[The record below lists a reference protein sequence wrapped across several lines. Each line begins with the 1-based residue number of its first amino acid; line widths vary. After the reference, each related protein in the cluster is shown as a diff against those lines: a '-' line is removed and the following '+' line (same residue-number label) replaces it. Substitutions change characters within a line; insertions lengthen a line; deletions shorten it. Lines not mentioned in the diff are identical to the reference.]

1 MTERMDRMEKM
12 MDRLVKSQK
21 ETDEQM
27 KKTDEQMKK
36 NSEER
41 KKTDEQIKETGEQM
55 KRNSEERKKNS
66 EQSLKDTE
74 DLKKQ
79 IKETNKQL
87 WWMWRS
93 QEEVWIDLF
102 RRNMKPMM
110 RKRGI
115 EVDNISTRFKSAI
128 KLEDGTMLDWEYDL
142 MWINGKDIVVVEV
155 KNKMRDDYITKF
167 VNKQLPKFKTLF
179 PQYKDYNLY
188 GWIWW
193 LIVWEHQEKKAEKAW
208 LFVFTQ
214 GKDGT
219 AVLINKPDFKAKVF

>member
-1 MTERMDRMEKM
+1 MSERMDRIEKG
-12 MDRLVKSQK
+12 LELLLASQK
-21 ETDEQM
+21 ETSKQM
-27 KKTDEQMKK
+27 KKTDKEVMWLQKSHKQM
-36 NSEER
+36 
-41 KKTDEQIKETGEQM
+41 QKE
-55 KRNSEERKKNS
+55 
-66 EQSLKDTE
+66 
-74 DLKKQ
+74 
-79 IKETNKQL
+79 L
-87 WWMWRS
+87 WWIGHS

-110 RKRGI
+110 RKRWI

-128 KLEDGTMLDWEYDL
+128 KLEDGTMLQWEYDL
-142 MWINGKDIVVVEV
+142 MWINWKDIVVVEV

-167 VNKQLPKFKTLF
+167 VDKQLPKFKTLF

-214 GKDGT
+214 WKDWS
-219 AVLINKPDFKAKVF
+219 AVLMNKPDFKAKVF

>member
-1 MTERMDRMEKM
+1 MAENIDKILEWLK
-12 MDRLVKSQK
+12 LLLESQSELKKSQL
-21 ETDEQM
+21 
-27 KKTDEQMKK
+27 KTDEQMKK
-36 NSEER
+36 NSE
-41 KKTDEQIKETGEQM
+41 
-55 KRNSEERKKNS
+55 
-66 EQSLKDTE
+66 QSLIDTKD
-74 DLKKQ
+74 LNRQ

-110 RKRGI
+110 RKRWI

-128 KLEDGTMLDWEYDL
+128 KLEDGTMLQWEYDL

-155 KNKMRDDYITKF
+155 KNKMRDNYITKF
-167 VNKQLPKFKTLF
+167 VDKQLPKFKTLF

-214 GKDGT
+214 WKDGS
-219 AVLINKPDFKAKVF
+219 AVLMNKPDFEAKVF

>member
-21 ETDEQM
+21 ET
-27 KKTDEQMKK
+27 
-36 NSEER
+36 
-41 KKTDEQIKETGEQM
+41 GEQM
-55 KRNSEERKKNS
+55 KRNSIEIKESQKEMDKQMKRNS

-128 KLEDGTMLDWEYDL
+128 KLEDGTMLDGEYDL
-142 MWINGKDIVVVEV
+142 MWINWKDIVVVEV

-167 VNKQLPKFKTLF
+167 VDKQLPKFKTLF

-214 GKDGT
+214 WKDWS
-219 AVLINKPDFKAKVF
+219 AVLMNKPDFEAKVF

>member
-21 ETDEQM
+21 ET
-27 KKTDEQMKK
+27 
-36 NSEER
+36 
-41 KKTDEQIKETGEQM
+41 GEQM
-55 KRNSEERKKNS
+55 KRNSIEIKESQKEMDKQMKRNS

-110 RKRGI
+110 RNRWI

-128 KLEDGTMLDWEYDL
+128 KLEDGTMLDGEYGL
-142 MWINGKDIVVVEV
+142 MWINWKDIVVVEV
-155 KNKMRDDYITKF
+155 KNKMRNDYITKF
-167 VNKQLPKFKTLF
+167 VNKQLPKFKILF
-179 PQYKDYNLY
+179 PQYKDQY
-188 GWIWW
+188 
-193 LIVWEHQEKKAEKAW
+193 H
-208 LFVFTQ
+208 
-214 GKDGT
+214 
-219 AVLINKPDFKAKVF
+219 

>member
-1 MTERMDRMEKM
+1 MAENIDKILEWLK
-12 MDRLVKSQK
+12 LLLESQSELKKSQL
-21 ETDEQM
+21 
-27 KKTDEQMKK
+27 KTDEQMKK
-36 NSEER
+36 NSE
-41 KKTDEQIKETGEQM
+41 
-55 KRNSEERKKNS
+55 
-66 EQSLKDTE
+66 QSLIDTKD
-74 DLKKQ
+74 LNRQ

-110 RKRGI
+110 RKRWI

-128 KLEDGTMLDWEYDL
+128 KLEDGTMLQWEYDL

-155 KNKMRDDYITKF
+155 KNKMRDNYITKF
-167 VNKQLPKFKTLF
+167 VDKQLPKFKILF

-214 GKDGT
+214 WKDGS
-219 AVLINKPDFKAKVF
+219 AVLMNKPDFEAKVF

>member
-1 MTERMDRMEKM
+1 MAENIDKILEWLK
-12 MDRLVKSQK
+12 LLLESQSELKKSQL
-21 ETDEQM
+21 
-27 KKTDEQMKK
+27 KTDEQMKK
-36 NSEER
+36 NSE
-41 KKTDEQIKETGEQM
+41 
-55 KRNSEERKKNS
+55 
-66 EQSLKDTE
+66 QSLIDTKD
-74 DLKKQ
+74 LNRQ

-110 RKRGI
+110 RKRWI

-128 KLEDGTMLDWEYDL
+128 KLEDGTMLQWEYDL
-142 MWINGKDIVVVEV
+142 MWINWKDIVVVEV

-167 VNKQLPKFKTLF
+167 VDKQLPKFKTLF

-214 GKDGT
+214 WKDWS
-219 AVLINKPDFKAKVF
+219 AVLMNKPDFEAKLF

>member
-1 MTERMDRMEKM
+1 MAENIDKILEWLK
-12 MDRLVKSQK
+12 LLLESQSELKKSQL
-21 ETDEQM
+21 
-27 KKTDEQMKK
+27 KTDEQMKK
-36 NSEER
+36 NSE
-41 KKTDEQIKETGEQM
+41 
-55 KRNSEERKKNS
+55 
-66 EQSLKDTE
+66 QSLIDTKD
-74 DLKKQ
+74 LNRQ

-110 RKRGI
+110 RKRWI

-128 KLEDGTMLDWEYDL
+128 KLEDGTMLQWEYDL

-155 KNKMRDDYITKF
+155 KNKMRDNYITKF
-167 VNKQLPKFKTLF
+167 VDKQLPKFKILF

-208 LFVFTQ
+208 
-214 GKDGT
+214 
-219 AVLINKPDFKAKVF
+219 

>member
-21 ETDEQM
+21 ET
-27 KKTDEQMKK
+27 
-36 NSEER
+36 
-41 KKTDEQIKETGEQM
+41 GEQM
-55 KRNSEERKKNS
+55 KRNSIEIKESQKEMDKQMKRNS

-102 RRNMKPMM
+102 RRNMKGMM
-110 RKRGI
+110 KNRGI
-115 EVDNISTRFKSAI
+115 EVDEISTKFKNKI
-128 KLEDGTMLDWEYDL
+128 RLENGKMLDWEYDL
-142 MWINGKDIVVVEV
+142 MWINGSDIVVVEV

-167 VNKQLPKFKTLF
+167 VNKQLPKFKILF

-188 GWIWW
+188 WWIWW
-193 LIVWEHQEKKAEKAW
+193 LIVWAHQEKKAEKAW

-214 GKDGT
+214 WKDGT
-219 AVLINKPDFKAKVF
+219 AVLMNKPEFKPKIFS

>member
-21 ETDEQM
+21 ETG
-27 KKTDEQMKK
+27 EQMKK
-36 NSEER
+36 NSEE
-41 KKTDEQIKETGEQM
+41 M
-55 KRNSEERKKNS
+55 KRNSTEIKELQEKTDKQMKKNS
-66 EQSLKDTE
+66 EEMEKGTKD
-74 DLKKQ
+74 LQKQ

-102 RRNMKPMM
+102 RRNMKWMM
-110 RKRGI
+110 SKRGI
-115 EVDNISTRFKSAI
+115 DVDEIKTKFKNSI
-128 KLEDGTMLDWEYDL
+128 KQNSGKMLDGEYDL
-142 MWINGKDIVVVEV
+142 LWINGSDIVVVEV

-167 VNKQLPKFKTLF
+167 VDKQLPKFKTLF

-188 GWIWW
+188 GGIWW
-193 LIVWEHQEKKAEKAW
+193 LIVWSHQEKKAEKAW

-214 GKDGT
+214 WKDGT
-219 AVLINKPDFKAKVF
+219 AVLMNKPDFKAKVF

>member
-1 MTERMDRMEKM
+1 MAENIDKILEWLK
-12 MDRLVKSQK
+12 LLLESQSELKKSQL
-21 ETDEQM
+21 
-27 KKTDEQMKK
+27 KTDEQMKK
-36 NSEER
+36 NSE
-41 KKTDEQIKETGEQM
+41 
-55 KRNSEERKKNS
+55 
-66 EQSLKDTE
+66 QSLIDTKD
-74 DLKKQ
+74 LNRQ

-110 RKRGI
+110 RKRWI

-128 KLEDGTMLDWEYDL
+128 KLEDGTMLQWEYDL
-142 MWINGKDIVVVEV
+142 MWINWKDIVVVEV

-167 VNKQLPKFKTLF
+167 VDKQLPKFKTLF

-214 GKDGT
+214 WKDWS
-219 AVLINKPDFKAKVF
+219 AVLMNKPDFEAKVF